1 MAVVIIDGRLI
12 ERRRRG
18 QTVRVEFGLQDQ
30 PALGSAFYGRWV
42 ADLFPSRG
50 EQRRC
55 VHERLLGEACD
66 ACWVLDR
73 AHYSSVMI
81 TYSADG
87 ERQVHLV
94 EPMIVGTVHEW
105 WVR

>member
-1 MAVVIIDGRLI
+1 MAVVIIDGRLT
-12 ERRRRG
+12 EQRRRG
-18 QTVRVEFGLQDQ
+18 HTVRVEFGLQDQ

-55 VHERLLGEACD
+55 VHECLLGEACS

-73 AHYSSVMI
+73 AHYNPVLI
-81 TYSADG
+81 TYDKNG
-87 ERQVHLV
+87 ERQVHLY
-94 EPMIVGTVHEW
+94 EPIIIDYFPK
-105 WVR
+105 RCR